1 MARPR
6 KPGDPVQ
13 WPVPCARCGE
23 HHKIAANWPDGGI
36 CGYCYQQ
43 AKRTRGHCA
52 CGHEGVLPGRI
63 DNAPACR
70 RCSGVKLNI
79 DCGQCGAEDELYNGN
94 KCWSCVLA
102 DHVDMLL
109 VNPETGCTAP
119 ELQVIGGAL
128 KSMSRANSGLTWI
141 RQPHVTDFLKTLA
154 TEPKISHERLDSLPN
169 SRTREYVRGLLVA
182 HGALPARADLLYTYQ
197 GWADKALEKVNSD
210 QHREIIRRYV
220 RWHHQ
225 RRMHAMDEVTHGTF
239 LRAKQTV
246 TVAIDF
252 LNWLSN
258 QGIELA
264 QLQQSDLDRW
274 QTEGPVTRSVAIRF
288 LRWAIKSRLVDST
301 LKMTPHRRG
310 TSPKMPAEQQKKII
324 DRINHA
330 GDLSPRIRAAAI
342 LVLVFGQQIE
352 RVVKLTWNDVAVTEE
367 LVTVKLADMPI
378 ALPPPLDEPIRQL
391 CDDPG
396 FGLTAAHP
404 NSNWVFRGVKPGQ
417 PITAMALR
425 QRLFDVFSTR
435 AARLGTLH
443 ELTKLAPIAILAET
457 LGYSPATI
465 ERHAVASS
473 ATYAQYIAAIDEA
486 HGDASS
492 SENTHA
498 DWTLF

>member
-6 KPGDPVQ
+6 KPSDPVQ
-13 WPVPCARCGE
+13 WPVPCVRCGE
-23 HHKIAANWPDGGI
+23 HHKITANWPDGGI

-43 AKRTRGHCA
+43 AKRTRGVCA
-52 CGHEGVLPGRI
+52 CGHEGVLPGLI
-63 DNAPACR
+63 HDAPACR
-70 RCSGVKLNI
+70 RCSGVKLNV
-79 DCGQCGAEDELYNGN
+79 DCGQCGAEDELYNGT

-109 VNPETGCTAP
+109 TNPETGCIAP
-119 ELQVIGGAL
+119 ELQVIGMAL
-128 KSMSRANSGLTWI
+128 KSMGRANSGLTWI
-141 RQPHVTDFLKTLA
+141 RQPHVTEFLKALA
-154 TEPKISHERLDSLPN
+154 IKPKISHEHLDGLPH
-169 SRTREYVRGLLVA
+169 SRTREYVRGLLVT
-182 HGALPARADLLYTYQ
+182 HGALPPRDDLLHRYQ
-197 GWADKALEKVNSD
+197 DWADEALKRVANEPN
-210 QHREIIRRYV
+210 REIVRRYI

-225 RRMHAMDEVTHGTF
+225 RRMHSMDKVTEGTF

-252 LNWLSN
+252 LNWLGS
-258 QGIELA
+258 QGIELG

-274 QTEGPVTRSVAIRF
+274 QADGPVTRSVAIRF

-310 TSPKMPAEQQKKII
+310 TSPKMPAEQQKQII
-324 DRINHA
+324 ERVNRT

-342 LVLVFGQQIE
+342 LVLVFGQQVE
-352 RVVKLTWNDVAVTEE
+352 RVVKLTWDDVTVSEE
-367 LVTVKLADMPI
+367 LVTIKLADMPI

-417 PITAMALR
+417 HTTAMSLR

-486 HGDASS
+486 HNSPSD
-492 SENTHA
+492 SENAHD